1 MKPKSDDHLVTT
13 NSAADPVPD
22 SPSSSDGP
30 DDAFAETVAV
40 LRGRAQAGEGNHRQ
54 AELCLRAA
62 EELHRQAGLY
72 EMQIEGVKRC
82 TPKGK
87 RSGIRLSHL
96 AHAVTRTIQGRDRYL
111 AEAEAALRS
120 PCAAL

>member
-1 MKPKSDDHLVTT
+1 MPEEEGLEE
-13 NSAADPVPD
+13 
-22 SPSSSDGP
+22 GG
-30 DDAFAETVAV
+30 
-40 LRGRAQAGEGNHRQ
+40 GRASASPAVTGPSVKIESGRNGRVSATLTFQ
-54 AELCLRAA
+54 RAA

-96 AHAVTRTIQGRDRYL
+96 AHAVTRTIRGRDRYL